1 MLYITQRP
9 AEPKK
14 ISDHAPVLSKG
25 RVVESGDA
33 QQVIDHPKDDYT
45 RRLLDAI
52 PQPGHRPDL
61 R

>member
-1 MLYITQRP
+1 
-9 AEPKK
+9 
-14 ISDHAPVLSKG
+14 VLSKG

-33 QQVIDHPKDDYT
+33 QEVIDHPKDDYT